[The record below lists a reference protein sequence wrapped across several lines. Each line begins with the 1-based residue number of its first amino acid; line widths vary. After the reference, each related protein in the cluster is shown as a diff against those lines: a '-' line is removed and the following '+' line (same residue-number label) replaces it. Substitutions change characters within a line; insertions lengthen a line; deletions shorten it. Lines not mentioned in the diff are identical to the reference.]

1 MTLTE
6 VTDDETSIRSFT
18 VGNTLAGELDWHG
31 GQDLFLAEAT
41 EGTRYVFEVRPT
53 GWWGAHWTDRFV
65 VPGIR
70 VVEETSLGPIE
81 LNLSTNERDRGIY
94 PFNPP
99 DTDNFLTYV
108 TARDGTRQDFG
119 AGPYSL
125 RLIVDRQSEEKTEA
139 ATVTVG
145 GAAVNASIGYRG
157 DIDWFKVDLSPG
169 METSKTFRIDIRGL
183 DTDGRTPADPLI
195 NLDGPAAR
203 GDLLENADGD
213 AGGDARAYVT
223 VGDGGHSA
231 GTWHIRVTDPDGGEG
246 AYELTVVEVP
256 ATLVW
261 TSRMFPTASGGVSTG
276 FCAPVLYGRCAVDRG
291 IPGYGHLD
299 DTGFA
304 YGGEDYEVLS
314 VLYYR
319 ADETL
324 WLHLN
329 ELFPEADLAQLTL
342 TVDGVD
348 YALSDATV
356 GTVRTLYK
364 FFGVIDEPWTV
375 GNLADFVLLE
385 ISRTP

>member
-6 VTDDETSIRSFT
+6 ITDDDTRIRSLT
-18 VGNTLAGELDWHG
+18 VGNTAAGELDWPG
-31 GQDLFLAEAT
+31 DQDLFSAAVT
-41 EGTRYVFEVRPT
+41 GGTRYVFEVRPT

-65 VPGIR
+65 APGVR
-70 VVEETSLGPIE
+70 VVEATLLGPVD
-81 LNLSTNERDRGIY
+81 LNLGTNGRDRGIY
-94 PFNPP
+94 PFNPSAEGAFQ
-99 DTDNFLTYV
+99 TFV
-108 TARDGTRQDFG
+108 TARGGTRQDFG

-169 METSKTFRIDIRGL
+169 METSKTFRVDVRGL
-183 DTDGRTPADPLI
+183 DTDGLTPADPFI
-195 NLDGPAAR
+195 DLDGPAER
-203 GDLLENADGD
+203 GDSLENADGGE
-213 AGGDARAYVT
+213 GGDARAYVT
-223 VGDGGHSA
+223 VGDGGYSE
-231 GTWHIRVTDPDGGEG
+231 GTWHIRVTDPNGGEG

-256 ATLVW
+256 DNLVW
-261 TSRMFPTASGGVSTG
+261 TSRMFPTNSESIGSG

-291 IPGYGHLD
+291 VPGYGHLD
-299 DTGFA
+299 DTGFT

-314 VLYYR
+314 VRYSR
-319 ADETL
+319 ADVTL

-342 TVDGVD
+342 TVNGVD

-356 GTVRTLYK
+356 GTVRTLYT
-364 FFGVIDEPWTV
+364 FFGVSDEPWTV